1 MRPNHYTL
9 TPRNVTRLTVQILV
23 DSLAWSSP
31 RVEARLLV
39 ELLVRAAAQT
49 RSLAAV
55 VAAAVGIPSLETIRQ
70 TLYGFLPADPVDFLP
85 TTTKLLQQRLPRS
98 LTKKPQVMAI
108 DLHLRPYYGQ
118 KTTRGIYRGQKKDG
132 TRTFFAYATLIV
144 LRRGRAVTVGLTPVV
159 KGLEQTVLLDRLLTQ
174 ARNAGIATKYL
185 LLDRGFYAATTL
197 HWLQKQSIAFVLPMI
212 RRGRRARRKVDCTGT
227 ERFFVTGRRG
237 WDTYTWKAK
246 RSRDGNPP
254 VTVTIDVCM
263 ASVESRTKKK
273 RKRLLVYVCHGIRKP
288 PTQIVALYKRR
299 FGIETSY
306 RQLGQ
311 GLATTCS
318 KNPTYRLL
326 LVAIALV
333 LRNVWVW
340 LHWNV
345 LSQRS
350 PVAGE
355 PRQLCQSRLRLRT
368 LLAWIVRALDDR
380 LKTRAKVASVE

>member
-1 MRPNHYTL
+1 MRPHHDTL
-9 TPRNVTRLTVQILV
+9 TPRNVTHWTVQTLC
-23 DSLAWSSP
+23 DALAWSSP

-39 ELLVRAAAQT
+39 ELLVRVAAQT

-55 VAAAVGIPSLETIRQ
+55 VAAALGVPSLETIRQ
-70 TLYGFLPADPVDFLP
+70 TIHGLLPAAPVDFLP
-85 TTTKLLQQRLPRS
+85 TTTALLHQRLPRS
-98 LTKKPQVMAI
+98 LTHKPQVMAV
-108 DLHLRPYYGQ
+108 DLHLRLYYGQ
-118 KTTRGIYRGQKKDG
+118 KSTRGTYRGQKKDG

-174 ARNAGIATKYL
+174 ARHAGLAVKYL

-197 HWLQKQSIAFVLPMI
+197 HWLQQQSIAFVLPMI
-212 RRGRRARRKVDCTGT
+212 RRGRPARRKADCTGT
-227 ERFFVTGRRG
+227 ERFFVKGRRG
-237 WDTYTWKAK
+237 WDAYTWKGR
-246 RSRDGNPP
+246 RSRDGTPG

-263 ASVESRTKKK
+263 ASVESRTKTK

-288 PTQIVALYKRR
+288 PAQIVELDKRR

-311 GLATTCS
+311 GLALTCS

-340 LHWNV
+340 LHRNV

-355 PRQLCQSRLRLRT
+355 PRQLCLSRLRLRT

-380 LKTRAKVASVE
+380 LSTRAKVASVE